1 MKKKVFID
9 GQAGTTG
16 LKIREMLKNHK
27 EVKIVE
33 IEEKFRKDIDKKRE
47 LFNDVDLVVLCLPD
61 EAAKEAVKEIPQKTK
76 VIDTS
81 SAHRTAKGWTYG
93 FPELKGTIVGAT
105 LNNAKDLEIINDN
118 SFSATQ
124 REKIRTATRVSNP
137 GCHST
142 GAIAALRPLVSE
154 GVVGSDYPILI
165 TSLTG
170 YSGGGRQMIEG
181 YKERDKND
189 NSWAVRPY
197 ALALKH
203 KHLPEITALAGLE
216 YQPLFYPVLGDVEQ
230 GMLVSMGFE
239 NRLLKRKLD
248 AQGIHDIL
256 KKYYQGE
263 KFVRVLPFNDNS
275 ILADGLLPNAY
286 LTATNCNGTNNLDI
300 MVFGNET
307 QTLVISRLD
316 NLGKG
321 ASGAAVQ
328 NLNIMLGFDEGT
340 GL

>member
-1 MKKKVFID
+1 MKKVFID

-16 LKIREMLKNHK
+16 LKIRDMLKNHK
-27 EVKIVE
+27 EVEIVE
-33 IEEKFRKDIDKKRE
+33 IEEKYRKDIDKKRE
-47 LFNDVDLVVLCLPD
+47 LFNSVDLVLLCLPD
-61 EAAKEAVKEIPQKTK
+61 DAAKEAVKEIPQKTK

-93 FPELKGTIVGAT
+93 FAELKGDMGAT
-105 LNNAKDLEIINDN
+105 PDSVEELTAMNHN
-118 SFSATQ
+118 SFCTAQ
-124 REKIRTATRVSNP
+124 REKIRTATRVTNP
-137 GCHST
+137 GCHAT

-154 GVVGSDYPILI
+154 GVVGNDYPLFI

-170 YSGGGRQMIEG
+170 FSGAGRKCIEL
-181 YKERDKND
+181 YNERNKND
-189 NSWAVRPY
+189 NSWTVRPY
-197 ALALKH
+197 SLSLKH
-203 KHLPEITALAGLE
+203 KHLPEITTVSGLK
-216 YQPLFYPVLGDVEQ
+216 YNPLFYPIIGDFEQ

-239 NRLLKRKLD
+239 NRLLKRKLN

-256 KKYYQGE
+256 KKYYASE
-263 KFVRVLPFNDNS
+263 KFVGVLPFNDNS

-286 LTATNCNGTNNLDI
+286 LTATDCNNTNNLDI

-307 QTLVISRLD
+307 QTMVISRLD

-328 NLNIMLGFDEGT
+328 NLNIMLGFDEST

>member
-1 MKKKVFID
+1 MKKVFID

-16 LKIREMLKNHK
+16 LKIREMLKNHN
-27 EVKIVE
+27 EVEIVE
-33 IEEKFRKDIDKKRE
+33 IEEKFRKDIGKKRE
-47 LFNDVDLVVLCLPD
+47 LFNEVDLVVLCLPD
-61 EAAKEAVKEIPQKTK
+61 EAAVEAVKEIPQNTK

-81 SAHRTAKGWTYG
+81 SAHRTAKGWVYG
-93 FPELKGTIVGAT
+93 FPELKNMIGAT
-105 LNNAKDLEIINDN
+105 PDDIEKFEAMNDN
-118 SFSATQ
+118 IFNETQ

-154 GVVGSDYPILI
+154 GVVGGSYPILI

-181 YKERDKND
+181 YKQRDKND

-203 KHLPEITALAGLE
+203 KHLPEITAMAGLK

-239 NRLLKRKLD
+239 NRLLKRNLD

-328 NLNIMLGFDEGT
+328 NLNIMLGFDEST

>member
-1 MKKKVFID
+1 MKKVFID

-27 EVKIVE
+27 EVEIVE
-33 IEEKFRKDIDKKRE
+33 IEEQFRKDLNKKRE
-47 LFNDVDLVVLCLPD
+47 LYNSVDLVVLCLPD
-61 EAAKEAVKEIPQKTK
+61 EAAKEAVKEIPQSTK

-81 SAHRTAKGWTYG
+81 SAHRIAKGWTYG
-93 FPELKGTIVGAT
+93 FPELKGEMGAT
-105 LNNAKDLEIINDN
+105 PDDIEEFTAMNNNYAAN
-118 SFSATQ
+118 SQ
-124 REKIRTATRVSNP
+124 REKIRNATRVTNP
-137 GCHST
+137 GCHAT
-142 GAIAALRPLVSE
+142 GAISILRPLISE
-154 GVVGSDYPILI
+154 EIVGNDYPLSI

-170 YSGGGRQMIEG
+170 YSGGGRQMIEN
-181 YKERDKND
+181 YNTRNKND
-189 NSWAVRPY
+189 ISWAVRPY
-197 ALALKH
+197 ALSLKH
-203 KHLPEITALAGLE
+203 KHLPEIKTIAGLKF
-216 YQPLFYPVLGDVEQ
+216 QPIFYPVLGDVEQ
-230 GMLVSMGFE
+230 GMLVSTGFE
-239 NRLLKRKLD
+239 NRLLKRNLN

-286 LTATNCNGTNNLDI
+286 LTATNNNGTNFLDI
-300 MVFGNET
+300 MVFGNDT

-328 NLNIMLGFDEGT
+328 NLNIMLGFDEST

>member
-1 MKKKVFID
+1 MKKIFID

-33 IEEKFRKDIDKKRE
+33 IEDKFRKDIDKKRE
-47 LFNDVDLVVLCLPD
+47 LFNSVDLVVLCLPD
-61 EAAKEAVKEIPQKTK
+61 EAAKEAVKEIPQSTK

-81 SAHRTAKGWTYG
+81 SAHRTADDWTYG
-93 FPELKGTIVGAT
+93 FAELKGKMGAT
-105 LNNAKDLEIINDN
+105 PDNVEELAAINNSIND
-118 SFSATQ
+118 TQ
-124 REKIRTATRVSNP
+124 REKIRTATRVTNP
-137 GCHST
+137 GCHAT
-142 GAIAALRPLVSE
+142 GAIAALRPLISE
-154 GVVGSDYPILI
+154 GVVGSDYPLHI

-170 YSGGGRQMIEG
+170 YSGAGRQSIEV
-181 YKERDKND
+181 YNNRDKSD
-189 NSWAVRPY
+189 ISWAVRPY
-197 ALALKH
+197 ALSLKH
-203 KHLPEITALAGLE
+203 KHLPEITTLAGLKF
-216 YQPLFYPVLGDVEQ
+216 QPIFYPVLGDVEQ

-239 NRLLKRKLD
+239 NRLLKRNLN

-256 KKYYQGE
+256 KKYYAGE

-275 ILADGLLPNAY
+275 ILADGLVPNAY
-286 LTATNCNGTNNLDI
+286 LTATNNNGTNYLDI
-300 MVFGNET
+300 MVFGNDT

-328 NLNIMLGFDEGT
+328 NLNIMLGFDESI